1 MSDPQNDQPPPPTF
15 WQRPVVRGVVNGT
28 VFAALLLVMQLN
40 GVFQPPRPLSEEL
53 ITQDLFAGVIF
64 GFLMYVIELWK
75 RQRRIKAE
83 TAARADVERRLERD
97 ADDEIDADDDTGED
111 QPPR

>member
-1 MSDPQNDQPPPPTF
+1 MSDAQNNDTPPPTF
-15 WQRPVVRGVVNGT
+15 WQRPAVRGVVNGI
-28 VFAALLLVMQLN
+28 VFAGLLLVMQLN
-40 GVFQPPRPLSEEL
+40 GVFQPPRELSEEL

-83 TAARADVERRLERD
+83 TAARETVERRLERESD
-97 ADDEIDADDDTGED
+97 DDEDDDD
-111 QPPR
+111 RPSR

>member
-1 MSDPQNDQPPPPTF
+1 MSDPKNDPLPPPTF
-15 WQRPVVRGVVNGT
+15 WQRPVVRGVVNGI

-40 GVFQPPRPLSEEL
+40 GVFQPPRELSEEL

-75 RQRRIKAE
+75 RQRKIKAE
-83 TAARADVERRLERD
+83 TAARMAVERRLERD
-97 ADDEIDADDDTGED
+97 AEDEDDDD
-111 QPPR
+111 RPSR